1 MNIEDRLYEDMK
13 VAMKNKDIIAKNT
26 IQLLRANILQA
37 KKDNVGNFTNSDA
50 ENIVMKE
57 KTKRIDAIAQFQ
69 KAQRQDLV
77 EQAEKELMC
86 IEQYLPQMLPE
97 YEVKV
102 IVQEIISEL
111 NASMKQLGEVIKSAK
126 EEIGN
131 RSDGKT
137 ISIIA
142 KKLLGGQ

>member
-1 MNIEDRLYEDMK
+1 MTIEERLYEDMK
-13 VAMKNKDIIAKNT
+13 IALKSKDTVTKNT

-37 KKDNVGNFTNSDA
+37 KKDSSAILEEKDI
-50 ENIVMKE
+50 EDIVMRE

-69 KAQRQDLV
+69 KAKRNDLV

-86 IEQYLPQMLPE
+86 IEKYLP
-97 YEVKV
+97 EVMSDYDVAVV
-102 IVQEIISEL
+102 IREIISEL
-111 NASMKQLGEVIKSAK
+111 NADSKMLGVVIKAAK

-137 ISIIA
+137 ISDIA
-142 KKLLGGQ
+142 KQLLNK